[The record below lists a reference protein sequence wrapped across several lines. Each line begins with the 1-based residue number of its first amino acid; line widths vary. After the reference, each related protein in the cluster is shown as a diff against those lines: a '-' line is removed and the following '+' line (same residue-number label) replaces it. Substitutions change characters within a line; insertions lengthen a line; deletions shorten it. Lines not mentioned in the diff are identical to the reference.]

1 MQVRRSRLV
10 LPLLVA
16 GLASWAGSRAAAQ
29 SPEGAAPAGHF
40 QVQKLADGVYAAIRT
55 ETPGF
60 AVDANVVFIIN
71 DADVVVVD
79 ANDTPASSREVLA
92 ALRKLTPKPVRYVVN
107 THWHDDHILGNQV
120 YRDAFPGV
128 EFVAHTATGEY
139 LPTQGVAARNTMK
152 ENATNFGAMLR
163 EMLAKNRT
171 GSGREL
177 NDEDRAAFR
186 SDLELVDRYI
196 AEAPGVQIV
205 LPTITIDQR
214 LTLHRGRRTIDIR
227 HLGRG
232 HTAGDIVVHLP
243 EEGILITGDLVVWP
257 IPLVGSDQSHVSEW
271 SATLGKLRALH
282 AKTIVPGHGPVMRDD
297 SYLALMEDLFASVT
311 RQTRAAVTRSETLE
325 KAQASVQLEE
335 FRKKFAGDSKLRSS
349 VFANYVAGPAVA
361 AAYAEASPAPVPT
374 KAAS

>member
-1 MQVRRSRLV
+1 MRA
-10 LPLLVA
+10 LPLRLPLIAILFVA
-16 GLASWAGSRAAAQ
+16 LSSAGSD
-29 SPEGAAPAGHF
+29 APAQAAEAGASPGNF
-40 QVQKLADGVYAAIRT
+40 RVQKLADGVYAAVRT
-55 ETPGF
+55 EAPGF
-60 AVDANVVFIIN
+60 AVDANVVFIVN
-71 DADVVVVD
+71 DDDVVVVD

-92 ALRKLTPKPVRYVVN
+92 ALRRLTPKPVKYVVN

-120 YRDAFPGV
+120 YQEAFSGV
-128 EFVAHTATGEY
+128 EFVAHTATREY
-139 LPTQGVAARNTMK
+139 LPKQGIAARNTMK
-152 ENATNFGAMLR
+152 EGATQFGAMLR
-163 EMLAKNRT
+163 DMLAKNHT

-186 SDLELVDRYI
+186 SDLQLVDRYI
-196 AEAPGVQIV
+196 AEAPGVRVV
-205 LPTITIDQR
+205 LPTVTLDER

-243 EEGILITGDLVVWP
+243 EEGILVTGDLVVWP

-271 SATLGKLRALH
+271 TATLAKVRALN

-297 SYLALMEDLFASVT
+297 SYLRQMEDLFASVT
-311 RQTRAAVTRSETLE
+311 RQTRAAVARGETLE
-325 KAQASVQLEE
+325 QAQASVDLEE

-361 AAYAEASPAPVPT
+361 AAFQEASPKSAKPV
-374 KAAS
+374 S